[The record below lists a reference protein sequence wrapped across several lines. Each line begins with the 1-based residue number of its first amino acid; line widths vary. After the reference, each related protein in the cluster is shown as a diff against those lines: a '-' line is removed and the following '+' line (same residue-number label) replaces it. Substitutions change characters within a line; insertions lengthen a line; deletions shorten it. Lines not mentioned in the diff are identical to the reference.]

1 MGSNRRF
8 AGFAAGRNRGGAS
21 AVRAR
26 TRVPGAATGGT
37 PGSANRRVHFVPFHQ
52 RIRAAPS
59 GSGYQ
64 PAGATGGGSSALRG
78 SGRPPGTRAAGSF
91 STGTRRAAAGG
102 RRVRAGATLTRTGP
116 TSVLARIAIPGS
128 CPDQAALSSRIAIS
142 GGAAT
147 RTGGPHAPAPRLV

>member
-1 MGSNRRF
+1 MGRC
-8 AGFAAGRNRGGAS
+8 AGRSLGGAS

-26 TRVPGAATGGT
+26 TRVPGAAAGVA

-52 RIRAAPS
+52 RIRAASS

-64 PAGATGGGSSALRG
+64 PAGATGGGRSARRG
-78 SGRPPGTRAAGSF
+78 SDRPAGTRAAGSLR
-91 STGTRRAAAGG
+91 TGTRPAAEDL
-102 RRVRAGATLTRTGP
+102 RRVRTDGATLTLTGP
-116 TSVLARIAIPGS
+116 TSVLARIAMPRS
-128 CPDQAALSSRIAIS
+128 CAGQAALSSRIAIS